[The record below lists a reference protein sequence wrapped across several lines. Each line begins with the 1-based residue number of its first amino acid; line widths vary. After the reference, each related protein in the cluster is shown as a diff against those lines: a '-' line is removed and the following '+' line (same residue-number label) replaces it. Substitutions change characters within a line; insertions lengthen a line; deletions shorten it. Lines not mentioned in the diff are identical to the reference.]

1 DDEQMMGPRLLI
13 VNPLRWEI
21 AHVAFFQE
29 YWLLRH
35 LRGFEPMKPLP
46 HLDPD
51 KLYDSARVAHDT
63 RWDLPLPSKRD
74 TIAYTTRI
82 LERVIECVD
91 SAPVDGDE
99 YFLQLAL
106 FHEDMHNEAITYTR
120 QTLEFRSPT
129 FMQND
134 SEAQIPAEICPT
146 SKLGDA
152 FIPGGAFRLG
162 SEPNTGFVFDNEQWA
177 QEVTVAPFS
186 ISRTAVTQAEFAEF
200 VNDGGYS
207 RRELWCKA
215 GW

>member
-1 DDEQMMGPRLLI
+1 MSSPHITQILSELAEARRRLLDLVEDLDDEQMMGPRLLI

-99 YFLQLAL
+99 YFLQL
-106 FHEDMHNEAITYTR
+106 
-120 QTLEFRSPT
+120 
-129 FMQND
+129 
-134 SEAQIPAEICPT
+134 
-146 SKLGDA
+146 
-152 FIPGGAFRLG
+152 
-162 SEPNTGFVFDNEQWA
+162 
-177 QEVTVAPFS
+177 
-186 ISRTAVTQAEFAEF
+186 
-200 VNDGGYS
+200 
-207 RRELWCKA
+207 
-215 GW
+215 